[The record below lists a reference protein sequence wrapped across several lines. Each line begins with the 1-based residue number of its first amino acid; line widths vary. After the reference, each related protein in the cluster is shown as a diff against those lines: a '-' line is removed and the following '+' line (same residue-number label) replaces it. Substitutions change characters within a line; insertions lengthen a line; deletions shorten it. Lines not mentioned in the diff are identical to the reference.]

1 MGYTFPKNKFFQLKN
16 ITSIYLTL
24 RSTNCLKI
32 HLILYVTFANMYKSF
47 FTTQLF
53 CNFLAQRLHIFYNS
67 SPEKCTFLD
76 FPLLTLKFTKLLMS
90 FFKQKVNFFFSKFR
104 YIFDVIGDN
113 STVLFQ
119 PKFYMLLTKVAH
131 QTANCQT

>member
-1 MGYTFPKNKFFQLKN
+1 MDNFRQAVESPKIVNLIGYSFPKNKIFQLKH
-16 ITSIYLTL
+16 ISRIYLTS

-32 HLILYVTFANMYKSF
+32 HIILYVTFANMHKSF

-67 SPEKCTFLD
+67 SPEKCKFLD
-76 FPLLTLKFTKLLMS
+76 FPLLTLKLTKFLMS

-113 STVLFQ
+113 STVLF
-119 PKFYMLLTKVAH
+119 
-131 QTANCQT
+131 